1 MLKNLRIVRNTLTD
15 WIDLQNILK
24 YGMLKRKRG
33 LTDMPRKNARNTKGR
48 IISAAWRLFYEQGYE
63 DTTVEDI
70 VFESET
76 SKGSFYHYFDGK
88 DALLGTLAYVFDE
101 KYEELM
107 ETMDPSMTAMEKL
120 IYLNHELFA
129 MIDGG
134 ISMDLLARLL
144 STQLLAK
151 GEKHL
156 LDRNRTY
163 FKLLRQIISQ
173 GQKDGQLRTD
183 RTVNEIV
190 KAYALWERA
199 LMYDWCLSGG
209 EYSLV
214 AYTDSVTPMFLQSY
228 GA

>member
-1 MLKNLRIVRNTLTD
+1 MA
-15 WIDLQNILK
+15 
-24 YGMLKRKRG
+24 
-33 LTDMPRKNARNTKGR
+33 RKNSRNTKGR
-48 IISAAWRLFYEQGYE
+48 IIAAAWKLFYEQGYE
-63 DTTVEDI
+63 ETTVEDI

-76 SKGSFYHYFDGK
+76 SKGSFYHYFKGK
-88 DALLGTLAYVFDE
+88 DELMGTLATVFDE

-107 ETMDPSMTAMEKL
+107 EVMDPTLDAMEKL

-134 ISMDLLARLL
+134 VSIDLLSRLL
-144 STQLLAK
+144 STQLLAR

-163 FKLLRQIISQ
+163 FKLLRQIIAQ
-173 GQKDGQLRTD
+173 GQRAGELRGD

-199 LMYDWCLSGG
+199 LLYDWCLCGG

-214 AYTDSVTPMFLQSY
+214 AYTDSVTPMFLESY
-228 GA
+228 RAV